1 MKRGL
6 RIFAIAA
13 WVGLA
18 AFVALY
24 SAMGFFDVLWRGSV
38 LFEGIVGYLV
48 LAPVV
53 YGARRV
59 LR

>member
-1 MKRGL
+1 MRAL

-24 SAMGFFDVLWRGSV
+24 SVMGFFDVLWRGSV
-38 LFEGIVGYLV
+38 VFEGIVAWLV

-53 YGARRV
+53 YGAWRV